1 MSIFTINKSY
11 KQIEDDVLKPT
22 EVFPS
27 KLWLIAISISGFF
40 ATVFICTILYI
51 IFNGMG
57 TLGLNNPVGW
67 AFDIINMI
75 FWIGIGHA
83 GTLISA
89 MLFLF
94 RQRWRTSISRGA
106 EAMTIFAVA
115 VAGMYPII
123 HTGRPWFILW
133 TMPVPNERGSLWIND
148 KSPLI
153 WDPVAISTYL
163 SVSALFWY
171 MGLVPDF
178 ANMRDRL
185 SKMTATGT
193 IPTIILN
200 IKKTLTRA
208 LALGW
213 VGSARV
219 WSHYEK
225 MTLILSGISIPL
237 VFSVSGIVACDFAT
251 SVIPGWHATIFPLY
265 FVIGAVYSGFAMVLT
280 LMIVTREGFK
290 FKEYITVKHL
300 ENMAII
306 VLVTG
311 SIVSFIYASE
321 FIMAAYSGSEV
332 EQYVFFKTRMSGPY
346 AWAFWTMFTCNVVAP
361 QLFWFKKI
369 RTSII
374 PIFIISIVVNVGMWF
389 ERFIIIV
396 TSLHQDFMPSSW
408 DLFTPTIVDFG
419 LLFGGLGLFFTF
431 YLLFV
436 RLLPSISYSEVKGD
450 QANEKLAES
459 HHHN

>member
-1 MSIFTINKSY
+1 MSSVFTVNKSY
-11 KQIEDDVLKPT
+11 KQIEEDILKPT
-22 EVFPS
+22 ETFPS
-27 KLWLIAISISGFF
+27 KLWFIAISISGFF
-40 ATVFICTILYI
+40 ATIFLITVVYI
-51 IFNGMG
+51 IANGMG

-67 AFDIINMI
+67 AFDIINFV
-75 FWIGIGHA
+75 FWVGIAHA

-94 RQRWRTSISRGA
+94 RQRWRTSISRAA
-106 EAMTIFAVA
+106 EAMTIFSIA
-115 VAGMYPII
+115 VAGVFPII

-133 TMPVPNERGSLWIND
+133 TLPAPNERGSLWINTR
-148 KSPLI
+148 SALI
-153 WDPVAISTYL
+153 WDPFAITAYL
-163 SVSALFWY
+163 SVSLIFWY
-171 MGLVPDF
+171 VGLIPDF

-185 SKMTATGT
+185 AGT
-193 IPTIILN
+193 KIDGKIQNILLN
-200 IKKTLTRA
+200 IKKVAVRA

-237 VFSVSGIVACDFAT
+237 VFSVSGVVACDFAT

-280 LMIVTREGFK
+280 LMIITRKAFNLTEYVTM
-290 FKEYITVKHL
+290 KHL

-311 SIVSFIYASE
+311 SMVSFIYASE
-321 FIMAAYSGSEV
+321 FIMAAYSGSEA
-332 EQYVFFKTRMSGPY
+332 EQYVFINRMFGPY
-346 AWAFWTMFTCNVVAP
+346 AWAFWTMFTSNVIAP
-361 QLFWFKKI
+361 QLFWFKKM
-369 RTSII
+369 RTSLIGM
-374 PIFIISIVVNVGMWF
+374 FIVTIVVQIGMWF

-396 TSLHQDFMPSSW
+396 TSLHRDFLPSSW
-408 DLFTPTIVDFG
+408 DMFTPTLVDIG
-419 LLFGGLGLFFTF
+419 LLTGAFGLFFTL

-436 RLLPSISYSEVKGD
+436 KLLPVISFSEIKGD
-450 QANEKLAES
+450 QANEKIAKE
-459 HHHN
+459 HNH